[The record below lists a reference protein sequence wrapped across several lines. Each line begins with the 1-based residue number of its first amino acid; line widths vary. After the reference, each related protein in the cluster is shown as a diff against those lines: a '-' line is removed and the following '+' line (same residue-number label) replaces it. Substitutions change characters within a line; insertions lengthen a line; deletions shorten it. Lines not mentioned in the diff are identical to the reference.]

1 MTNTAANTAA
11 NSVKD
16 KSQSAARPEQGLS
29 PAAPA
34 AFDYSLAAELFPTR
48 GRKSRLRPVGYK
60 RFSKASEAV
69 RFAIEE
75 LPAELL
81 LGAYLEVDEQR
92 FDSDGIRRLYESADY
107 PLRRRA
113 AKGQ

>member
-1 MTNTAANTAA
+1 MTNTAA
-11 NSVKD
+11 NSVKA
-16 KSQSAARPEQGLS
+16 KPQSAATSEQTIS
-29 PAAPA
+29 PAAPSR
-34 AFDYSLAAELFPTR
+34 FDYNVSAELFPTR

-113 AKGQ
+113 TGQ

>member
-1 MTNTAANTAA
+1 MTNTAA
-11 NSVKD
+11 NSVKA
-16 KSQSAARPEQGLS
+16 KPQSAATSEQTLS
-29 PAAPA
+29 PAAPSG
-34 AFDYSLAAELFPTR
+34 FDYNLSAELFPTR

-113 AKGQ
+113 TGQ

>member
-1 MTNTAANTAA
+1 MTNTAAT
-11 NSVKD
+11 SVKA
-16 KSQSAARPEQGLS
+16 KSQSAATPEQDLS
-29 PAAPA
+29 PAVPGVAPS
-34 AFDYSLAAELFPTR
+34 AFDYNLSAELFPTR

-60 RFSKASEAV
+60 RFGKASEAV

-92 FDSDGIRRLYESADY
+92 FDSDGIRRLYDSADY

>member
-1 MTNTAANTAA
+1 MRTNAA
-11 NSVKD
+11 NSD
-16 KSQSAARPEQGLS
+16 KAKPESVTDPDQALTS
-29 PAAPA
+29 PGPAP
-34 AFDYSLAAELFPTR
+34 FDYSQSAELFPTR

-92 FDSDGIRRLYESADY
+92 FDSDGIRRLYERADY

-113 AKGQ
+113 AGQ